1 MAVEVATLQFKADTT
16 DLSKAEMRLK
26 RLGRAANSAEHKL
39 DDMNDEMKKGSS
51 TAKGMGKAVLGLASA
66 LGTMAVAGKIIAVAR
81 EFDVVNA
88 SLKTVT
94 GSTEG
99 AQRAFNQI
107 QEFAST
113 TPYDLQQVSN
123 AFVKL
128 MAFGLDPSEEALTSY
143 GNTASAMGK
152 DLNQMIEAVADAA
165 TGEFERLRDFG
176 IRARQENDQVSLTFR
191 GTTTTIKKSSEEIQ
205 KYLLAIGNT
214 EFGGAMD
221 ERAKTLDGAISNL
234 ADSIDVLFLTIAK
247 GDQGIMNDFVRMT
260 TEGIEGITDA
270 IALANGT
277 AGIDLQLEQVSE
289 QLSMAEAALASFK
302 QKQAED
308 AESELTLFERIFG
321 RPERNTA
328 YLEAQIAEL
337 TAKKQELENKAEEEA
352 EATRKQNEENRL
364 ARETA
369 AAEERARIE
378 AEANAEKREDAQT
391 LLDDLMSMNDT
402 QLEALER
409 REREQLELLKL
420 FMEEGIISA
429 QEYQDALTEIMLNG
443 HAERKEIRLQELE
456 DLHAENEMLMQ
467 GIIDTDEARKE
478 QARQTTDTLLGL
490 EDLLLKGKSE
500 KEKAAFRMAVNLAN
514 AEKRENAK
522 KIISD
527 SYTAAMG
534 AQKALS
540 SIPYVGPFL
549 GAAAA
554 AAILAA
560 GVSYAAQS
568 LSGRAL
574 GGQVRAGES
583 YLVGERG
590 PEVLTMGNMA
600 GNVTP
605 NSALGGGGQ
614 TVNKTAN
621 VSFSI
626 QANDTEGFDDL
637 LNSRRGVLVSI
648 INEALNDNGRAALV

>member
-26 RLGRAANSAEHKL
+26 RLGTAANSAEHKL

-66 LGTMAVAGKIIAVAR
+66 LGTMAVAGKIIGVAR
-81 EFDVVNA
+81 EFDIVSA

-107 QEFAST
+107 QEFAAT

-165 TGEFERLRDFG
+165 TGEFERLKEFG
-176 IRARQENDQVSLTFR
+176 IKARQEGDQVSLTFR

-205 KYLLAIGNT
+205 KYLLAIGST

-270 IALANGT
+270 ISLANGT

-308 AESELTLFERIFG
+308 AESKLTLFERIFG

-378 AEANAEKREDAQT
+378 AEANAKKREDAQT

-402 QLEALER
+402 QVEALER

-637 LNSRRGVLVSI
+637 LNSRRGVLISI

>member
-16 DLSKAEMRLK
+16 DLSKAEARLK
-26 RLGRAANSAEHKL
+26 RLGKAANSAEHKL

-51 TAKGMGKAVLGLASA
+51 VAKGMGKAVLGLASA
-66 LGTMAVAGKIIAVAR
+66 LGAMAVAGKIIEVAR

-107 QEFAST
+107 QQFAAT

-165 TGEFERLRDFG
+165 TGEFERLKEFG
-176 IRARQENDQVSLTFR
+176 IKARQEGDNVSLTFR

-205 KYLLAIGNT
+205 KYLLDIGNT
-214 EFGGAMD
+214 EFGGAME
-221 ERAKTLDGAISNL
+221 ERAATLDGAISNL
-234 ADSIDVLFLTIAK
+234 ADSVDVLFLTIAQ
-247 GDQGIMNDFVRMT
+247 GDKGIMNDFVRMT

-277 AGIDLQLEQVSE
+277 AGIDLQLEQVNE
-289 QLSMAEAALASFK
+289 QLSMAEGALEAFK

-308 AESELTLFERIFG
+308 AASEPSLFEKIFG
-321 RPERNTA
+321 PPERNSA
-328 YLEAQIAEL
+328 YLEAQITEL
-337 TAKKQELENKAEEEA
+337 TARKAELEAKAEEEA
-352 EATRKQNEENRL
+352 EATRQQNEENRL
-364 ARETA
+364 AREKA
-369 AAEERARIE
+369 NAEERARIE
-378 AEANAEKREDAQT
+378 AEANAEKREDAQA

-409 REREQLELLKL
+409 REREQLELLNQ
-420 FMEEGIISA
+420 FMAEGIINA
-429 QEYQDALTEIMLNG
+429 EEYQAALTEIMANG
-443 HAERKEIRLQELE
+443 HAERKELRLQELE
-456 DLHAENEMLMQ
+456 ELHAENEALMQ
-467 GIIDTDEARKE
+467 GIIEKDEARKE
-478 QARQTTDTLLGL
+478 QAKQTTDQLLAF
-490 EDLLLKGKSE
+490 EDILMKGKSE

-514 AEKRENAK
+514 AEKRENAR
-522 KIISD
+522 KIVSD

-534 AQKALS
+534 AYKSLAG
-540 SIPYVGPFL
+540 IPIIGPAL

-554 AAILAA
+554 ATILAA

-568 LSGRAL
+568 LQGRAL

-583 YLVGERG
+583 YVVGERG
-590 PEVLTMGNMA
+590 PEILTMGGS
-600 GNVTP
+600 GNITP
-605 NSALGGGGQ
+605 NSAIGGSAGV
-614 TVNKTAN
+614 VNKTAN
-621 VSFSI
+621 VSFNIS
-626 QANDTEGFDDL
+626 ANDSEGFDEL
-637 LNSRRGVLVSI
+637 LVNRRGLIISM
-648 INEALNDNGRAALV
+648 INEAIEDQGREAII

>member
-1 MAVEVATLQFKADTT
+1 MAVEVATLQFKADTN

-66 LGTMAVAGKIIAVAR
+66 LGTMAVAGKIIGVAR
-81 EFDVVNA
+81 EFDIVSA

-107 QEFAST
+107 QEFAAT

-378 AEANAEKREDAQT
+378 AEANAKKREDAQT